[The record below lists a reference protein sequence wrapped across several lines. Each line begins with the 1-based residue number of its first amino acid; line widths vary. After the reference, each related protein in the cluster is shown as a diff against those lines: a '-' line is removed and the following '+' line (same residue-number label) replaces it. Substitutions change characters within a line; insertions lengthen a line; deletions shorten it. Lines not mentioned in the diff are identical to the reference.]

1 MRWLRDHG
9 HEATAMTDVLSARSS
24 ASKRL
29 GGEEGGAL
37 EMRVL
42 LAADESEAARIAES
56 WILRLGWAVQ
66 PRVDILCVAQPR
78 RLAAGIALQTYRDAV
93 RNAVADLR
101 QADLLQAMRI
111 ANSVGERLQSA
122 RLVTR
127 AWARV
132 GSASSEISAMV
143 RTEAPDLLV
152 IGGGCRRGWFS
163 RRDTA
168 SEVLRQVD
176 VATLVVRTAPEG
188 EHRLPRRVAALTS
201 GGGGSQFHE
210 WLGQAGLLDVTEVM
224 VRGLEDLREMDPDAR
239 PDLAV
244 VGRQGQSRIPDLMIR
259 KSLESVSAVLVLPP
273 AASAQPAP
281 MLGAC

>member
-1 MRWLRDHG
+1 
-9 HEATAMTDVLSARSS
+9 MTDVRTARSP

-29 GGEEGGAL
+29 GGEDGGAL

-42 LAADESEAARIAES
+42 LAADGSEAGRIAEC

-93 RNAVADLR
+93 REAVADLR
-101 QADLLQAMRI
+101 QADLLQALRI

-122 RLVTR
+122 RFVTR
-127 AWARV
+127 VWARF
-132 GSASSEISAMV
+132 GNAGSEISAMV
-143 RTEAPDLLV
+143 RTDAPDLLV
-152 IGGGCRRGWFS
+152 IGGGYRRGWFS

-168 SEVLRQVD
+168 LEVLRQVD
-176 VATLVVRTAPEG
+176 VPILVVRTAAEG

-201 GGGGSQFHE
+201 GGGGSQFRE
-210 WLGQAGLLDVTEVM
+210 WLGQAGWLDGTEVM

-244 VGRQGQSRIPDLMIR
+244 VGRQGQSRIPDLTIR
-259 KSLESVSAVLVLPP
+259 KALESVSAVLVLPL
-273 AASAQPAP
+273 ARLSSDQPVRDAR
-281 MLGAC
+281 

>member
-1 MRWLRDHG
+1 MRRLRDHG
-9 HEATAMTDVLSARSS
+9 HEATVMTDVLTARSP

-29 GGEEGGAL
+29 GGEDGGPL

-42 LAADESEAARIAES
+42 LAADGSEAGRIAEC

-78 RLAAGIALQTYRDAV
+78 RLAAGIGLQTYRDAV
-93 RNAVADLR
+93 REAVADLR
-101 QADLLQAMRI
+101 QADLLQALRI

-127 AWARV
+127 AWARL
-132 GSASSEISAMV
+132 GNARSEISAMV

-176 VATLVVRTAPEG
+176 VATLVVRTAPQG

-201 GGGGSQFHE
+201 EGGGSQFRE
-210 WLGQAGLLDVTEVM
+210 WLGQAGWLDGTEVI
-224 VRGLEDLREMDPDAR
+224 VRRLEDLHEMDPDAR

-244 VGRQGQSRIPDLMIR
+244 VGRPGQSRIPDLMIR
-259 KSLESVSAVLVLPP
+259 KALESVSAVLVLPF
-273 AASAQPAP
+273 AP
-281 MLGAC
+281 SLNR